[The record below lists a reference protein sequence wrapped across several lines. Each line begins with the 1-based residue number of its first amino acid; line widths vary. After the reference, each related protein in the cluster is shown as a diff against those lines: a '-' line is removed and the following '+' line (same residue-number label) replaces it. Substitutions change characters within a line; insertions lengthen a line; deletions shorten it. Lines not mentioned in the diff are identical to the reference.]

1 MSMKWR
7 VKNMASTVNK
17 VSLLGNVGKD
27 PEIRTSQSGTQV
39 ATFSLATQRK
49 VKENITTQ
57 WHNCVVFGKLAEIV
71 QKYVVK
77 GSKLYVDGTIDYSL
91 YRSEGVTKYVTKII
105 VNELSLLSSKN
116 GNQDNYQKPDD
127 STPAF
132 DEYAPFDDT
141 IPF

>member
-1 MSMKWR
+1 MRWR

-49 VKENITTQ
+49 VKENVTTQ

-77 GSKLYVDGTIDYSL
+77 GSKLYVDGTIDYSQYL
-91 YRSEGVTKYVTKII
+91 SDGVTKYVTKII

-116 GNQDNYQKPDD
+116 DNQDNYQKPDD
-127 STPAF
+127 STPAL

>member
-1 MSMKWR
+1 
-7 VKNMASTVNK
+7 MASTVNK

-77 GSKLYVDGTIDYSL
+77 GSKLYVDGTIDYSQYL
-91 YRSEGVTKYVTKII
+91 SDGVTKYVTKII

-116 GNQDNYQKPDD
+116 DNQDNYQKPDD
-127 STPAF
+127 STPVF